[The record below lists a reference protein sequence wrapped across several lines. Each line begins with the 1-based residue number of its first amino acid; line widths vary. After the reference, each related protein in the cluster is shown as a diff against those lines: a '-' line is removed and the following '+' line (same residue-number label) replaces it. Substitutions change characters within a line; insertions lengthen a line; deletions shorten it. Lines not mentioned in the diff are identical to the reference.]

1 MIILLLA
8 VLVSWGLW
16 LWLETL
22 FGLWCPA
29 SCNSGQMMNGIV
41 TKRLLQVRLPR

>member
-16 LWLETL
+16 LWLGTL
-22 FGLWCPA
+22 FGTLVPGVMQLWT
-29 SCNSGQMMNGIV
+29 NDE
-41 TKRLLQVRLPR
+41 RDRD